1 MENSQVATAFKFCS
15 YYGENICFLHL
26 AAIKGNNSYKNM
38 QKSII
43 LELNQECATG
53 L

>member
-1 MENSQVATAFKFCS
+1 MENSQVATAFEFCS
-15 YYGENICFLHL
+15 YCEENICFLHL
-26 AAIKGNNSYKNM
+26 VAVKGNNSYKNM

-43 LELNQECATG
+43 LELNQQCAKG